1 MFPFELETYRS
12 NSHDIDNMD
21 EMFVTMVDFN
31 RMLENR
37 SNTMNSTATYQPANY
52 QPAPQGYQM
61 PSQAQ
66 AMPPAQD
73 ALPWEVSPADAVI
86 ANYNAQVAAGI
97 PQSMPQYGPN
107 WLAQNQAGT
116 PQTAPQAMPQGYQ
129 QPAQQAQPVRREV
142 PAGRYVCELA
152 DVREST
158 TKSGMPRISFAW
170 RIVEG
175 EYRGLWVWDN
185 VTLGTPK
192 GYEILGVK
200 LAHIQP
206 GWSHTDTADMYDEAR
221 AVRGWA
227 TARRYS
233 VSKVPQ
239 DNGFFRIYADLIG

>member
-1 MFPFELETYRS
+1 M
-12 NSHDIDNMD
+12 DIDRIAETLANLD
-21 EMFVTMVDFN
+21 CFIDTAE
-31 RMLENR
+31 RYLA
-37 SNTMNSTATYQPANY
+37 MNNATNY
-52 QPAPQGYQM
+52 QPAYQQPTIPVQGYQM
-61 PSQAQ
+61 PPQAQ
-66 AMPPAQD
+66 AMPPAPSD
-73 ALPWEVSPADAVI
+73 LPWEVSPADAVI

-107 WLAQNQAGT
+107 YNAQHPAG
-116 PQTAPQAMPQGYQ
+116 APQAMPQGYQ
-129 QPAQQAQPVRREV
+129 QATPQAAQQAQTVRREV

-200 LAHIQP
+200 LANIQP
-206 GWSHTDTADMYDEAR
+206 GWVHVDTADMYDEAR

>member
-1 MFPFELETYRS
+1 M
-12 NSHDIDNMD
+12 
-21 EMFVTMVDFN
+21 
-31 RMLENR
+31 
-37 SNTMNSTATYQPANY
+37 SNTAANY
-52 QPAPQGYQM
+52 QTPQGYQAPQGYQM
-61 PSQAQ
+61 PAQAQ
-66 AMPPAQD
+66 AMPPTQE
-73 ALPWEVSPADAVI
+73 ALPWEVTPADAVI
-86 ANYNAQVAAGI
+86 ANYNALVAAGI

-107 WLAQNQAGT
+107 WLAQHPAD
-116 PQTAPQAMPQGYQ
+116 APQAAPQSYQ
-129 QPAQQAQPVRREV
+129 QAAPQAVPPNVPVRREMREV

-170 RIVEG
+170 RIVQG
-175 EYRGLWVWDN
+175 EYANLWIWDN

-206 GWSHTDTADMYDEAR
+206 GWTHTDTADMYDEAR
-221 AVRGWA
+221 TVRGWA

>member
-1 MFPFELETYRS
+1 
-12 NSHDIDNMD
+12 
-21 EMFVTMVDFN
+21 MVDFN
-31 RMLENR
+31 RMIGKYLKENGV
-37 SNTMNSTATYQPANY
+37 NAMPATNYQPAYQQPTIPVQGYQQMPPQAQAMPPAPSDLPWDPNY

-61 PSQAQ
+61 PQ
-66 AMPPAQD
+66 AM
-73 ALPWEVSPADAVI
+73 
-86 ANYNAQVAAGI
+86 
-97 PQSMPQYGPN
+97 
-107 WLAQNQAGT
+107 
-116 PQTAPQAMPQGYQ
+116 PQAMPQGYQ
-129 QPAQQAQPVRREV
+129 QAAQQAQPVRREV

-170 RIVEG
+170 RIVDG
-175 EYRGLWVWDN
+175 EYRGLWIWDN
-185 VTLGTPK
+185 VTLGSEK

-206 GWSHTDTADMYDEAR
+206 GWVHVDTADMYDEAR

-239 DNGFFRIYADLIG
+239 DNGFFRVYADLIG